1 MTQRHVGNLGGAK
14 SVVSMRKE
22 RLCSV
27 KIREL
32 NATPLPNSRLRAPYS
47 LMVKGKLILHSHDSM
62 PI

>member
-1 MTQRHVGNLGGAK
+1 MTQRHVGNLGGVK

-22 RLCSV
+22 RLCSG

-32 NATPLPNSRLRAPYS
+32 NATPLPNRLRAPYS

>member
-1 MTQRHVGNLGGAK
+1 MLAIGGVK

-27 KIREL
+27 TIT
-32 NATPLPNSRLRAPYS
+32 NATPLPTRLLAPYS
-47 LMVKGKLILHSHDSM
+47 LKFKGKLILHSHDSM